1 MSLFANTVTWQTIR
15 LCGSVAIG
23 AATLLCLGCI
33 TFVST
38 TNGSVIDRQ
47 KAYTFSNSFMEDFV
61 SDREDA
67 MYSKMEGEFHQITP
81 RDKFT
86 DLKHKLDEQFGKIT
100 SYRFDHDEVGAK
112 ILYNGKTKPTRKFV
126 YRVVTTKGAYP
137 LSVQVVPNG
146 NDLAVTDFMFMIE
159 SQ

>member
-1 MSLFANTVTWQTIR
+1 MSLLSNTGTWQAIR
-15 LCGSVAIG
+15 LCGLVTLGTAI
-23 AATLLCLGCI
+23 LLCLGCI
-33 TFVST
+33 TFST

-47 KAYTFSNSFMEDFV
+47 KAFTLSNLFMEDVV

-67 MYSKMEGEFHQITP
+67 MYLKMESEFRQITP

-86 DLKHKLDEQFGKIT
+86 DLIHTLDEQFGKIT
-100 SYRFDHDEVGAK
+100 TYRIDHDEVGAK

-126 YRVVTTKGAYP
+126 YRVTTTKGTYP
-137 LSVQVVPNG
+137 LSVQVVPDG
-146 NDLAVTDFMFMIE
+146 NNLAVTDFMFRID